1 MSEAEANEVDEAR
14 GGVEP
19 GELGR
24 MLRSAREARD
34 LSVED
39 LAHLLRLEPKI
50 VRALES
56 EDFDHLPPPA
66 FVRGYLRAIAK
77 EHGMDS
83 AAFLA
88 VFEQRAGNEE
98 PELADFKS
106 RAPLQITSE
115 SNLVRYTTVTLVL
128 LLVVL
133 IALWWRAQD
142 HGALDLDAL
151 VEQPGPSESE
161 TTPEPEPAEPLPYEF
176 PVVTHPQAPFAG
188 GEPMAPGAA
197 MTPGIVPPPD
207 AVDEPGAAMVPPAAA
222 TPEPIADEAVAP
234 AAAITAVDTGG
245 ETGADGAAAAPADAS
260 ADATGEL
267 VIRTREEAWI
277 DVSDASGRRLFFDIA
292 RPGRELEL
300 GGTPPYKLVIGNSPS
315 VSVSFRGAEVDL
327 APHANEG
334 VARLELG
341 R

>member
-1 MSEAEANEVDEAR
+1 MNDADVNEVDEAR

-56 EDFDHLPPPA
+56 EDFDRLPPPA

-83 AAFLA
+83 AAFLG

-98 PELADFKS
+98 PELSDFKS

-115 SNLVRYTTVTLVL
+115 SNLVRYTTVTLVV

-151 VEQPGPSESE
+151 VEQPAPAA
-161 TTPEPEPAEPLPYEF
+161 PEAEPAEPLSYEF
-176 PVVTHPQAPFAG
+176 PVVTHPQAPFYD
-188 GEPMAPGAA
+188 GEPASPDSA
-197 MTPGIVPPPD
+197 MTAGFGLPPD
-207 AVDEPGAAMVPPAAA
+207 AVDEPGAAMVPPADEAA
-222 TPEPIADEAVAP
+222 TPTDAVG
-234 AAAITAVDTGG
+234 AAQ
-245 ETGADGAAAAPADAS
+245 ADGEAADTAPADTATE
-260 ADATGEL
+260 DATDAVAEL